1 MCPVAVVQQHQ
12 LVDDVIVVF
21 DVRRLS
27 DVDASDGSPVR
38 VPPLRHPEGSFGL
51 EGRLEGILR
60 FWPFVEFRPSRRKQ
74 IEVIS

>member
-38 VPPLRHPEGSFGL
+38 VPALLHPEGSFGL
-51 EGRLEGILR
+51 EGRLERLVR
-60 FWPFVEFRPSRRKQ
+60 VRPFVEF
-74 IEVIS
+74 

>member
-38 VPPLRHPEGSFGL
+38 VPPLRHSEGSFGL
-51 EGRLEGILR
+51 EGRLERILR